1 MIAAGSSG
9 MTDAEVEQFVE
20 YFWRSLHP
28 DLFIKLT
35 THPSWVD
42 LVIEIHP
49 DHSAGAVYRPASV
62 VNLQTVSA
70 LTTHKTDPTIFIRD
84 RLPNRFYHRS

>member
-28 DLFIKLT
+28 DLFIKPLT

-49 DHSAGAVYRPASV
+49 DHSAGAVYRPGEH
-62 VNLQTVSA
+62 LQTVSA
-70 LTTHKTDPTIFIRD
+70 LTPHKTDPTIFIRD